1 MQVLSGHLE
10 GWVRSVLREQLVRRA
25 LPVLGELVA
34 KLVPRVPVVQVLP
47 EHLEGWVHLVP
58 REPSALEEPAMQ
70 TALRVRPVLQERRGL
85 VLVPM
90 RPGCGWRKWG
100 RRQAGRQWC
109 PRTFGGAPG

>member
-70 TALRVRPVLQERRGL
+70 TALRVRPMRPE
-85 VLVPM
+85 LVPI
-90 RPGCGWRKWG
+90 RSGCGWRKWG
-100 RRQAGRQWC
+100 RRQAGLHWC